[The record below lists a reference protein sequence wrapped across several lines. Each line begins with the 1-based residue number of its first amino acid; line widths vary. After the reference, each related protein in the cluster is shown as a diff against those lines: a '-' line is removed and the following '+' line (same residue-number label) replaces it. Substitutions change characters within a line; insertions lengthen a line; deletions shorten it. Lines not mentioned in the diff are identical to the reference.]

1 MHVVLGGLLIPF
13 VVTMLSLIGWR
24 AGRADGKRAPWWP
37 WALGAVAV
45 GTGLLLAIHHHRP
58 IPSRNW
64 FDLAIKVVPLAVWG
78 IAMVPPHR
86 LCQRRWTF
94 VALSLAIAA
103 VSYVA
108 VGLVEEAIGVP
119 EA

>member
-1 MHVVLGGLLIPF
+1 MQVVLGGLLIPF
-13 VVTMLSLIGWR
+13 VVTMLSLIGSTR
-24 AGRADGKRAPWWP
+24 RRAAGRRGAWWP
-37 WALGAVAV
+37 WALGAVAF
-45 GTGLLLAIHHHRP
+45 GTAMLLAIHAHRP

-64 FDLAIKVVPLAVWG
+64 FDLAIKVMPLVVWG
-78 IAMVPPHR
+78 AAMVPVHR
-86 LCQRRWTF
+86 TCERRWVL